1 MTLCRSQP
9 IEDRICLYLQGPSV
23 FPDTNLSDYPE
34 LTRFGTGIPSRVA
47 WLFAQRS
54 GRGTTMKKMAMAAAL
69 SVGVCL
75 ATMGGASAGA
85 LTGELWLVTDAQA
98 GDAGT
103 VPAGTP
109 DANFT
114 PGNID
119 YESGVTDYTIAGFLN
134 HPTFSNESVAFSTGG
149 GGTQTAD
156 DLFLRI
162 TGTIGLQSGDN
173 AFVLG
178 HDDGAV
184 LTITGFGTVL
194 DAPGPTSLSESPF
207 NVNNPGAAG
216 NFNFVLTYAECCGPP
231 ADLVFKINDV
241 TVGGG
246 GGVPEPTEWAMLLV
260 GLFGIGSAAR
270 YVSRKNY
277 MIAQA

>member
-1 MTLCRSQP
+1 MQ
-9 IEDRICLYLQGPSV
+9 RIATV
-23 FPDTNLSDYPE
+23 
-34 LTRFGTGIPSRVA
+34 
-47 WLFAQRS
+47 
-54 GRGTTMKKMAMAAAL
+54 AAL
-69 SVGVCL
+69 ALGVSL

-85 LTGELWLVTDAQA
+85 LTGELWIVTDAQA

-103 VPAGTP
+103 VPSGTP

-134 HPTFSNESVAFSTGG
+134 HPTFSNESAAFTTGG

-173 AFVLG
+173 SFVLG

-184 LTITGFGTVL
+184 LSITGFGTVL
-194 DAPGPTSLSESPF
+194 DAPGPTALSESPF
-207 NVNNPGAAG
+207 DVINPGAAG
-216 NFNFVLTYAECCGPP
+216 NFDFVLTYAECCGPP

-260 GLFGIGSAAR
+260 GFFGIGSAAR
-270 YVSRKNY
+270 YVSRKELL
-277 MIAQA
+277 AA